1 MPLFRRM
8 NSFINTHCFHLRSKV
23 RSVFFM
29 FQIPG
34 TASQVNKDGNIFEM
48 HALKQSKLRCNMHCA
63 ELLVLV
69 LFVFIFRICLNLP
82 SPHFLA
88 KNFPTSSIFWNRFY
102 N

>member
-34 TASQVNKDGNIFEM
+34 TVSQVNKDGNMFEM
-48 HALKQSKLRCNMHCA
+48 HALKPFETEMQIALCRAVGSS
-63 ELLVLV
+63 
-69 LFVFIFRICLNLP
+69 FICL
-82 SPHFLA
+82 
-88 KNFPTSSIFWNRFY
+88 
-102 N
+102 